1 MKIKTFLICWLP
13 TFVIVFGL
21 NGVFHGQLA
30 ANFFDSNLNHLAPA
44 IRKMSDVNPLWV
56 ALLDF
61 ILTFGMTYFI
71 CVRQTGKI
79 NLINAA
85 FAGGLTN
92 LIASGTWNFINASLF
107 SWPTNVITG
116 DIAWHIS
123 LGVVGGF
130 LIGTIYNK
138 LQKIY
143 TR

>member
-85 FAGGLTN
+85 FAGAN
-92 LIASGTWNFINASLF
+92 
-107 SWPTNVITG
+107 
-116 DIAWHIS
+116 
-123 LGVVGGF
+123 
-130 LIGTIYNK
+130 
-138 LQKIY
+138 
-143 TR
+143 